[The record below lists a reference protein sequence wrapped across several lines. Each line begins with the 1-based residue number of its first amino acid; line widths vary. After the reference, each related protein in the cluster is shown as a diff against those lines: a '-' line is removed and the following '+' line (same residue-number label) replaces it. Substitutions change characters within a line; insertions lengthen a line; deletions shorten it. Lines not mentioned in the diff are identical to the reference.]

1 MLDRVSEESFEAV
14 HALMAQIKAML
25 ATMTSD
31 QKRIETVTSKAQT
44 KLKPGVMDAS
54 VKLKQ
59 GSTGKKRGPAK
70 NVPARLE
77 AVTAPSD
84 IAFVVVVVGG
94 RKYIEFLNRKAR
106 LPKEW
111 QELYI
116 LVTAGRVPQSWMKVF
131 EDSVHLTEE
140 KKQAA
145 AYMKY

>member
-1 MLDRVSEESFEAV
+1 MFPDEKYFLKLHHIMAHLPDFVANYGMLDRVSEESFEAV

-25 ATMTSD
+25 ATMTSN
-31 QKRIETVTSKAQT
+31 QKRIETATSKAQT

-84 IAFVVVVVGG
+84 IAFFVVVVGG
-94 RKYIEFLNRKAR
+94 GSTLSFSMEKPVCRRSGKNYTFL
-106 LPKEW
+106 
-111 QELYI
+111 
-116 LVTAGRVPQSWMKVF
+116 
-131 EDSVHLTEE
+131 
-140 KKQAA
+140 
-145 AYMKY
+145 